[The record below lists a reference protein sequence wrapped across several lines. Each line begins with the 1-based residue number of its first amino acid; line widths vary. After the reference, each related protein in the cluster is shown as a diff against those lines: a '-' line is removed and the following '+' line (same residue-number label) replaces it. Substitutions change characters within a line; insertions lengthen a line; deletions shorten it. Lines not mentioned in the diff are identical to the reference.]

1 MERVDVNTN
10 NRKNVKLLSAVI
22 GGSAVVALGG
32 LTMAFGQIPVGAPAV
47 AKSTTMTIGST
58 GTTTTTPP
66 TAPAISMAVPT
77 IKGPAPLPSEEKA
90 AE

>member
-1 MERVDVNTN
+1 MEHVDVNTN

-32 LTMAFGQIPVGAPAV
+32 LTMAFGQIPVGAPVV

-58 GTTTTTPP
+58 ATTTTPP
-66 TAPAISMAVPT
+66 TAPAIPMAVPT